1 MNYCITIGPL
11 SLNCTLLFL
20 ALQLLLAPK
29 PALILRIVHGTFP
42 IATIVSVARNR
53 FSVIIA
59 TGKFTKQKHE

>member
-1 MNYCITIGPL
+1 MNYCITAGPL

-29 PALILRIVHGTFP
+29 PTLILRIVHGTFQ
-42 IATIVSVARNR
+42 IATVVSLARNR

-59 TGKFTKQKHE
+59 SV